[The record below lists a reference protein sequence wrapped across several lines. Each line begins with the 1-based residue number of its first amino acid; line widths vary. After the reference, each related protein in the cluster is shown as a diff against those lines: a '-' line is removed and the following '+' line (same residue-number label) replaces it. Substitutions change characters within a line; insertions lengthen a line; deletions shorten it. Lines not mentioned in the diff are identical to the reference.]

1 MNIISRR
8 IVFPLAVLLFATAT
22 HALQESAEP
31 VAASK
36 PIPDV
41 RLAPYLG
48 NHTFRRPVQAVVAP
62 GDADTVYVVEQA
74 GRVVAMKNV
83 QEASEP
89 HIFMDIRKAVHDKH
103 NEEGLLSLAFHP
115 RYAEN
120 GRLIVYYSANKP
132 RRGVVSE
139 FKVNEERTAVVPS
152 SERVLLEVEQPWGN
166 HNGSTVLFGPDGML
180 YVSYGDGGAANDP
193 HGAGQDLSN
202 LLGTVVRID
211 VDRKDEGLE
220 YAIPADNPFVG
231 VAGARAEIWAYGLR
245 NVWRMSFDRETGQLW
260 GGDVGQ
266 NTWEEIDLITRG
278 GNYGWKPREGF
289 VAFDLYR
296 GEADSETN
304 FIDPVTVY
312 PRDKGISVTGGYVH
326 RGAAQP
332 ELEGIYFYADYGS
345 GRIWGLRHDGT
356 KVTEEREVFQKGGY
370 FISSFGELTD
380 GRLLVCVFRNTFTGK
395 GKVFVIEAA
404 VASE

>member
-1 MNIISRR
+1 MNTYFRC
-8 IVFPLAVLLFATAT
+8 IVILLPVLLCAVSAS
-22 HALQESAEP
+22 ALQESEAP
-31 VAASK
+31 K
-36 PIPDV
+36 PTVQAIPDV
-41 RLAPYLG
+41 ALNPYLG

-62 GDADTVYVVEQA
+62 GDVETVYVVEQA
-74 GRVVAMKNV
+74 GRIIAMKNT
-83 QEASEP
+83 QEASKP
-89 HIFMDIRKAVHDKH
+89 RVVLDIKDAVHDKH

-115 RYAEN
+115 EHADN
-120 GRLIVYYSANKP
+120 GRLVVYYSANKP

-139 FKVNEERTAVVPS
+139 FRMNEDRTAIDPS

-193 HGAGQDLSN
+193 YGAGQDRSN

-231 VAGARAEIWAYGLR
+231 VEGVRGEIWAYGLR

-266 NTWEEIDLITRG
+266 NAWEEIDIITKG

-289 VAFDLYR
+289 VAFEGYR
-296 GEADSETN
+296 GEVDPDAN
-304 FIDPVTVY
+304 YIDPVTVY

-326 RGAAQP
+326 RGDVQP
-332 ELEGIYFYADYGS
+332 SMEGIYFYADYGS

-356 KVTEEREVFQKGGY
+356 NVTDEREVFQKGGY
-370 FISSFGELTD
+370 FISSFGELAD
-380 GRLLVCVFRNTFTGK
+380 GRLVVCVFRNTFTGK
-395 GKVFVIEAA
+395 GKVFVMEA
-404 VASE
+404 VAAAD